1 MSAFNQV
8 LLLSIFQWNQN
19 DRWLQIRKKVN
30 DISFHKIHHSLVIF
44 ECKIYAYVQENKQK
58 KVLHDLM

>member
-1 MSAFNQV
+1 MFAFNQV

-30 DISFHKIHHSLVIF
+30 DISFYKIHHSLVIF
-44 ECKIYAYVQENKQK
+44 ERKIYAYMQENKQK